1 VKSFGCRPRDA
12 PATAEAHLAGRGI
25 QLQAARGM
33 ERFVRMT
40 AAAEASESSARGA
53 TIDEVDAKVALA
65 TRTAELMQ
73 RFLVDLERGR
83 VFEQGAVTPPVV
95 GCVDPFARQGS
106 RAIRAARFIDRPPG

>member
-1 VKSFGCRPRDA
+1 MKSFGCRPRDA

-25 QLQAARGM
+25 QLQAARGI

-73 RFLVDLERGR
+73 RFLLDLERGQ
-83 VFEQGAVTPPVV
+83 VFEQRVVTPPVV
-95 GCVDPFARQGS
+95 GCVEPV
-106 RAIRAARFIDRPPG
+106 RPPGNDLRRYPPRAS